1 VTRGWFGIEPQDV
14 DDEIARVLSLPRP
27 EGVLIRSVLRGGPAD
42 RAGIQVGDV
51 VLDVAG
57 RATRDTPALLTRI
70 AELPP
75 GSSAK
80 VTVLRD
86 TKPLLLDVSV
96 GKRPRAT

>member
-1 VTRGWFGIEPQDV
+1 M
-14 DDEIARVLSLPRP
+14 
-27 EGVLIRSVLRGGPAD
+27 
-42 RAGIQVGDV
+42 

-86 TKPLLLDVSV
+86 AKPLSFDVAV
-96 GKRPRAT
+96 GKRPRAS